1 MSPGLISL
9 TWVSPKIDEYCDT
22 VLKTLD
28 IFDLM
33 LKRAN
38 ELVLYRIEAVLNDI
52 TNISLSEINDDEPS
66 YIDDFLSKTESLCE
80 IGAVNL
86 QSKSQNIE
94 DATEELIDLL
104 YPDYKRIIDGKLNED
119 DDEFKDD
126 DFRSNINLSKTQDI
140 GQRTMSTSGK
150 LQMPSAKLAAKKR
163 REARLAMI
171 EAAQELFN
179 YFSHKNSDSIVK
191 LVRSTLEKLRKRIS
205 TSQST
210 LTYGSDGEKD
220 KKDKPVFKC
229 NGVLAIPAIT
239 MQPTLDEVQQTLN
252 KAVQNIINVSKS
264 VTQWTKGK
272 KTIQKK
278 ATDTNVIKESV
289 NEQTTN
295 NETSQQNDDN
305 QNNSN
310 DGQTNERPNSPT
322 ASVHIQKNYY
332 KSVSENKDV
341 IKIVS
346 LLSTCIS
353 STKKDVLTAV
363 DRFKEYQFI
372 WQNDRDEDLRE
383 FLKQDSLS
391 VSEFET
397 KIKSFEVYITE
408 INSHPE
414 YIPIG
419 AIALVTE
426 KLKMGLISE
435 IQIWKNHYGL
445 ACNHKYKKEINE
457 ISLFIDDIF
466 KKLNREITDLDDIRL
481 TMNALKDLRENEIR
495 IDMSIL
501 PIEESY
507 TMLQKYNIDVP
518 REEIDKCDT
527 LRYNWQKLLQLSS
540 QTSSLLLQLQP
551 QYKDQLKNNV
561 NSFSSECITYYSDYQ
576 RVENFFNMFFALKYL

>member
-1 MSPGLISL
+1 MSPGLLSL

-22 VLKTLD
+22 VLKTLES
-28 IFDLM
+28 FDLM
-33 LKRAN
+33 LRRAN
-38 ELVLYRIEAVLNDI
+38 DLVLYRIEAVLNDI
-52 TNISLSEINDDEPS
+52 TNINLSEINDDEPA
-66 YIDDFLSKTESLCE
+66 YIDDFLSKTVKLCE
-80 IGAVNL
+80 IGAISL

-104 YPDYKRIIDGKLNED
+104 YPDYKLTIDGKLNEE
-119 DDEFKDD
+119 DDEFKEDE
-126 DFRSNINLSKTQDI
+126 FKSNINSSKIHDI
-140 GQRTMSTSGK
+140 VQRTSSISGK
-150 LQMPSAKLAAKKR
+150 LQTPSAKLAAKKR
-163 REARLAMI
+163 REAKLAML

-205 TSQST
+205 TSQFT
-210 LTYGSDGEKD
+210 MTYGNSDGEKE

-229 NGVLAIPAIT
+229 NGVLAIPAIAL
-239 MQPTLDEVQQTLN
+239 QPNLDEVQQSLN
-252 KAVQNIINVSKS
+252 KVVQNIINVSKS
-264 VTQWTKGK
+264 VTQWTKERKDIPK
-272 KTIQKK
+272 KT
-278 ATDTNVIKESV
+278 TDKNVIKESA
-289 NEQTTN
+289 NEQMN
-295 NETSQQNDDN
+295 NDASQNENIQT
-305 QNNSN
+305 NSN
-310 DGQTNERPNSPT
+310 EGQANERSNSPT
-322 ASVHIQKNYY
+322 ASVNIQKNYF

-372 WQNDRDEDLRE
+372 WQKDRDEDLKE
-383 FLKQDSLS
+383 FLKQENLS
-391 VSEFET
+391 VSEFEI
-397 KIKSFEVYITE
+397 KIKSFEVYITD

-435 IQIWKNHYGL
+435 IEIWKNHYGL
-445 ACNHKYKKEINE
+445 ACNQKYKKEINE
-457 ISLFIDDIF
+457 ISLFIDDTF
-466 KKLNREITDLDDIRL
+466 KKLNREITDLDDIKL
-481 TMNALKDLRENEIR
+481 TMNALKDLRDNEIR

-518 REEIDKCDT
+518 REEIEKCDT
-527 LRYNWQKLLQLSS
+527 LRYNWNKLLQLSNH
-540 QTSSLLLQLQP
+540 TSSLLLQLQP
-551 QYKDQLKNNV
+551 TYKDKLKNNIK
-561 NSFSSECITYYSDYQ
+561 SFSIECNSYYDEYQ
-576 RVENFFNMFFALKYL
+576 KVFF